1 MRALRKSLPNPGKM
15 HGEARVDGALAA
27 KGDVT
32 ATIPDG
38 VLPGGEEEEK

>member
-1 MRALRKSLPNPGKM
+1 VWKM
-15 HGEARVDGALAA
+15 HGEAKVDGALAA

-38 VLPGGEEEEK
+38 IGALDEGEEA

>member
-1 MRALRKSLPNPGKM
+1 MIAHKGPVWKM

-27 KGDVT
+27 RGDVT

-38 VLPGGEEEEK
+38 IDPGGEGEAT

>member
-1 MRALRKSLPNPGKM
+1 VIARKGPLWKM

-27 KGDVT
+27 RGDVT

-38 VLPGGEEEEK
+38 VEPVEEGEGK